1 MNETFSQ
8 VIGQRIMKTALI
20 TLVAVVVLQ
29 WRLYD
34 LQVVK
39 HEVLAEAGRI
49 ESKRNITWKP
59 DRGVILDRNMRLL
72 VWNSEKENLVAHP
85 AKIKEPKRVAGELSP
100 VLGVPGDQLEK
111 RLTLPREEIALQ
123 RRISAPQADAIRKLN
138 LEGIDFSPEPARC
151 YLKGELA
158 SQLIGYVN
166 IDNQGAAGIEKS
178 EESRLAGKVI
188 NVHARR
194 MGDRK
199 AILDFD
205 YMREVPL
212 RGADVVLT
220 IDETIQWISEKALG
234 RMCET
239 YNAKSGMAVV
249 MEPQTG
255 EVLAMANY
263 PFFDADHLGDYYL
276 AGQRDR
282 DKNHCITNRFEPGS
296 TIKPFVVAAGL
307 DSGAIQIDSIIDC
320 EGGSRY
326 LPPRIRP
333 IPIRDEHRMGK
344 VPVGDVLVFSSNI
357 GVGKIAEAME
367 HFDPTKPSRE
377 MFYNYLV
384 DFGFGGKTGIDL
396 PGEVEMVLKDWKTWN
411 LNDMLVVAF
420 GTGPI
425 SVSPIGLASA
435 YCVLANGGVQVTP
448 HIIKGYVSSRNGN
461 HFPSR
466 PKRGKR
472 VVREEVAQQVR
483 EMLLDVCERG
493 TGKLYARSN
502 WYKVG
507 GKTGTAKKVINGA
520 YSKSHRVLS
529 FAGFAPAEKP
539 AIVVVVLIDEPE
551 KLRFGATAAAPVF
564 REIVENTL
572 PYLHVPPDFLE
583 PRLEKKNS
591 RNRKDIRPEPEKV
604 ILVEDA
610 GIDLESQDAQLSDS
624 DLDENSSWPVWARFD

>member
-8 VIGQRIMKTALI
+8 VIRQRIMKTALCI
-20 TLVAVVVLQ
+20 LVAVVVLQ

-34 LQVVK
+34 LQVVQ
-39 HEVLAEAGRI
+39 HQVLAEAGRI
-49 ESKRNITWKP
+49 ESVRNITWKP

-72 VWNSEKENLVAHP
+72 VWNSERENLVAHP
-85 AKIKEPKRVAGELSP
+85 AKVKEANQTAQDLAVK
-100 VLGVPGDQLEK
+100 LGMAADEIAK
-111 RLTLPREEIALQ
+111 RLSFQ
-123 RRISAPQADAIRKLN
+123 RDEVLLKRDITNSQAESIRNLN
-138 LEGIDFSPEPARC
+138 LQGIDFTKEPDRH
-151 YLKGELA
+151 YLKGRLA

-166 IDNQGAAGIEKS
+166 IDNKGVAGIENS
-178 EESRLAGKVI
+178 ENERLAGKVI
-188 NVHARR
+188 KVNARR
-194 MGDRK
+194 LGDRK

-220 IDETIQWISEKALG
+220 IDETIQWMSEKALG
-234 RMCET
+234 QMCET

-249 MEPQTG
+249 MEPHTG
-255 EVLAMANY
+255 EILAMANY
-263 PFFDADHLGDYYL
+263 PFFEADHLIDYYSS
-276 AGQRDR
+276 GQRDR
-282 DKNHCITNRFEPGS
+282 DKNHCITSRFEPGS

-320 EGGSRY
+320 ERGTRY

-333 IPIRDEHRMGK
+333 IPIRDEHRMGQ
-344 VPVGDVLVFSSNI
+344 VPVSEVLVFSSNI

-367 HFDPTKPSRE
+367 HLNPEHPSRE
-377 MFYNYLV
+377 TFYNYLKA
-384 DFGFGGKTGIDL
+384 FGFGDKTGIDL
-396 PGEVEMVLKDWKTWN
+396 PGEIGMVLKDWKSWN

-425 SVSPIGLASA
+425 MVSSIGLASA
-435 YCVLANGGVQVTP
+435 YCVLANGGIHVTP
-448 HIIKGYVSSRNGN
+448 HIIKGYVSSRNGDL
-461 HFPSR
+461 FPSR

-472 VVREEVAQQVR
+472 VIKEEVAQQVR
-483 EMLLDVCERG
+483 EMLVDVCERG

-507 GKTGTAKKVINGA
+507 GKTGTAKKVINKA
-520 YSKSHRVLS
+520 YSQSHRVLS

-539 AIVVVVLIDEPE
+539 AIVVVVMIDEPE

-583 PRLEKKNS
+583 PRLDKKYK
-591 RNRKDIRPEPEKV
+591 RNQKTIKPEPEKL
-604 ILVEDA
+604 ILTEGAEMDF
-610 GIDLESQDAQLSDS
+610 ESQDAQLSDS
-624 DLDENSSWPVWARFD
+624 VLEDNTTWPSGVSVD